1 MYQSKRLRE
10 PFSMYVAET
19 DPNSL
24 RSLRMENDL
33 RTAITDGTLQLYY
46 QPKIHLQSR
55 SLSGVEAL
63 LRWIHPEHG
72 FIPPI
77 ELIPLAERTGL
88 IRPLTRWIVDTALS
102 QQAEWAASGLRI
114 SVAINLSIWDL
125 EDPSLVRYIE
135 QRIREYDATPERIEF
150 EITESMMMTDP
161 EGTLTTLKRLRQL
174 GVRLSIDDFGT
185 GFSSLAYLKRF
196 PVTAIKID
204 KTFVQKIPDSEKDQA
219 IVRSIVSLAHSLEL
233 DVVGEGVEDIAC
245 MNLLGELGCDI
256 AQGYHISRAVR
267 ADELVQWLTKSG
279 FGYAKKPQITSYRSF
294 LQ

>member
-1 MYQSKRLRE
+1 
-10 PFSMYVAET
+10 
-19 DPNSL
+19 
-24 RSLRMENDL
+24 
-33 RTAITDGTLQLYY
+33 
-46 QPKIHLQSR
+46 
-55 SLSGVEAL
+55 
-63 LRWIHPEHG
+63 
-72 FIPPI
+72 
-77 ELIPLAERTGL
+77 
-88 IRPLTRWIVDTALS
+88 
-102 QQAEWAASGLRI
+102 
-114 SVAINLSIWDL
+114 
-125 EDPSLVRYIE
+125 
-135 QRIREYDATPERIEF
+135 
-150 EITESMMMTDP
+150 MMMTDP

-279 FGYAKKPQITSYRSF
+279 FGYAKKPQITSLRS
-294 LQ
+294 LLP